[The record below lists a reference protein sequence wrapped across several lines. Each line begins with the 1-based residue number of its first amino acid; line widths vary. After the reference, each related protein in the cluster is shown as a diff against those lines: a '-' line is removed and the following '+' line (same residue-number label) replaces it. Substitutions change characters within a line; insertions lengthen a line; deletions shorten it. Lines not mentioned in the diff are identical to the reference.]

1 MQLFKLFLQIITLS
15 LNLNMRTIQEAVTT
29 IINKTPFIEEALYD
43 KLINVSSLARIIKPE
58 VEKMLKKEIKDG
70 AIMMAINRISP
81 SSVLKIRR
89 NIKRIALSSGDFIM
103 RSDLCDFTFK
113 NTPTL
118 IQKITKLLND
128 IGNDNDNFFTISQ
141 GVFETS
147 IVVSKK
153 LKTKIDE
160 IFKDETIL
168 WSLTNLASITIKLP
182 KSNIEQSGIYYF
194 ILKQLAWADI
204 SVQEVISTTHEITI
218 VVKEIDI
225 KQAFSILMDMKLS

>member
-1 MQLFKLFLQIITLS
+1 MQFFKLFLQIITLS
-15 LNLNMRTIQEAVTT
+15 LNLNMRTIQEAVTA

-58 VEKMLKKEIKDG
+58 VETMLKKEIKDG
-70 AIMMAINRISP
+70 AIMMAINRLSP
-81 SSVLKIRR
+81 SSVLKTRR
-89 NIKRIALSSGDFIM
+89 NIKKIALSSGDFIM
-103 RSDLCDFTFK
+103 RSDLCDYTFK

-118 IQKITKLLND
+118 VQRISKLLND
-128 IGNDNDNFFTISQ
+128 VGNDNNDFLTISQ
-141 GVFETS
+141 GVFETN

-153 LKTKIDE
+153 LKERIDV
-160 IFKDETIL
+160 IFKDEITL
-168 WSLTNLASITIKLP
+168 WSISNLASITIKLP

-218 VVKEIDI
+218 VVKETDI

>member
-1 MQLFKLFLQIITLS
+1 MQFFKLFLQIITLS
-15 LNLNMRTIQEAVTT
+15 LNLNMRTIQEAVTA

-58 VEKMLKKEIKDG
+58 VETMLKKEIKDG
-70 AIMMAINRISP
+70 AIMMAINRLSP
-81 SSVLKIRR
+81 SSVLKTRR
-89 NIKRIALSSGDFIM
+89 NIKKIALSSGDFIM
-103 RSDLCDFTFK
+103 RSDLCDYTFK

-118 IQKITKLLND
+118 VQRISKLLND
-128 IGNDNDNFFTISQ
+128 VGNDNNDFLTISQ
-141 GVFETS
+141 GVFETN

-153 LKTKIDE
+153 LKERIDE
-160 IFKDETIL
+160 VFKDEITL
-168 WSLTNLASITIKLP
+168 WSITDLASITIKLP